1 MLFPQRKGTSCPSSH
16 PQVPKRLRTRNEF
29 VRGSPRLVELE
40 QRYCF
45 LFTSVNP
52 NELSLP
58 FYREGPN
65 QTKSSPA
72 KKKKQSLLAARIG
85 LREELGSL
93 GSGKKRC
100 FRTPPLAERLT
111 VLSLQYK
118 PIMHGTPGT
127 HACQPCLPLA
137 CVWEAY
143 SLVRGLLFFLCVSCL
158 SGNKFQVPWL
168 VRSWEDVSGGPS

>member
-29 VRGSPRLVELE
+29 VRGSSRLVELE

-52 NELSLP
+52 NELSLL

-72 KKKKQSLLAARIG
+72 KKKQSLLASRIG
-85 LREELGSL
+85 LKRRAWVVR
-93 GSGKKRC
+93 SGKKRC
-100 FRTPPLAERLT
+100 FRTLPLAEQLT
-111 VLSLQYK
+111 VLSLQSMQ
-118 PIMHGTPGT
+118 IMHGTPST
-127 HACQPCLPLA
+127 HACQPCLPRA

-143 SLVRGLLFFLCVSCL
+143 SLVRGLLFFL
-158 SGNKFQVPWL
+158 
-168 VRSWEDVSGGPS
+168 